1 MANVVSYRQK
11 LIELARIY
19 KIDRVFDKNLKLT
32 TYDIEILLLK
42 NSVPIPSRRGYVSH
56 KLINE
61 VFRPFYQA
69 LIKKLSITRKISTSL
84 NFFYEALIK
93 KLFIMFNVNK
103 HLRKIYNGIESYFK
117 FTIINFVNFF
127 KVLSGAII
135 NNIVNFF
142 KVLSGAIINNIV
154 NFFKVLSK
162 KIIDFLNDIYNFKL
176 KEKIIKNL
184 LSKGMYASLVVT
196 LIFSGFYIKSLI
208 TNVDS
213 LKISLEI
220 KSDKKVI
227 DEKIKKNKTAKNPN
241 NSKKEDTKNLAKLQN
256 DENSSLADNDYNL
269 NTQTVLNLF
278 EDLEYDLD
286 YVRNKKKV
294 KPIYFTRLPKD
305 LDTIKSVKTKKETF
319 LQILLPLVVAEN
331 EKIKEDRQYL
341 LKILKENESE
351 KKKKWLNKK
360 YKAYK
365 VSDKNINQLIE
376 KVDIIPTSIALAQ
389 AAKES
394 GWGTSRFALEGNAIY
409 GQWTWNGDGIEPL
422 EKTKD
427 QNHKIL
433 KFPLLRASV
442 KAYITN
448 LNTHRGYK
456 NFRLKRAELRK
467 QNKKL
472 TGLELIHE
480 LENYAQTGKQYTKI
494 LAQIIKQNDLEELET
509 VIIDDFKQ
517 SNQLKL

>member
-1 MANVVSYRQK
+1 MGKIISYRQK

-19 KIDRVFDKNLKLT
+19 KIDKVFDQNLKHT
-32 TYDIEILLLK
+32 TYDIEIILLK
-42 NSVPIPSRRGYVSH
+42 NNVPIPSRRGYISH

-61 VFRPFYQA
+61 VFKPFYDKLRKYFDININVVKWLKNFFEGLRKKIIINSNFNISKNFRNSYA
-69 LIKKLSITRKISTSL
+69 GIIKKLIININISKNLKKFFNSIEDYLKFIIS
-84 NFFYEALIK
+84 N
-93 KLFIMFNVNK
+93 
-103 HLRKIYNGIESYFK
+103 
-117 FTIINFVNFF
+117 IINFF
-127 KVLSGAII
+127 KT
-135 NNIVNFF
+135 
-142 KVLSGAIINNIV
+142 
-154 NFFKVLSK
+154 LSK
-162 KIIDFLNDIYNFKL
+162 TIIESLNDVYNFKI
-176 KEKIIKNL
+176 KEKVIKNIFL
-184 LSKGMYASLVVT
+184 KSAYASVVVMLV
-196 LIFSGFYIKSLI
+196 FSGFYIKNII

-220 KSDKKVI
+220 KSDKKINNKESKNKIVKKK
-227 DEKIKKNKTAKNPN
+227 DNIKKN
-241 NSKKEDTKNLAKLQN
+241 NSKEIAKLPKN
-256 DENSSLADNDYNL
+256 KKNTSTDNDYNL

-278 EDLEYDLD
+278 DDLEYDLD
-286 YVRNKKKV
+286 HVRNKKKV

-305 LDTIKSVKTKKETF
+305 LDTIKSVKEKKETF

-331 EKIKEDRQYL
+331 EKIKEDREYL
-341 LKILKENESE
+341 LKILKENETE
-351 KKKKWLNKK
+351 ENKRWLNKK

-365 VSDKNINQLIE
+365 VSGRNITELIE
-376 KVDIIPTSIALAQ
+376 KIDIIPTSIALAQ

-456 NFRLKRAELRK
+456 GFRVKRSKLRE

-472 TGLELIHE
+472 AGLELIHE
-480 LENYAQTGKQYTKI
+480 LENYAQTGKEYTKI
-494 LAQIIKQNDLEELET
+494 LAQIIKQNDLDELET
-509 VIIDDFKQ
+509 VTIDDFKD

>member
-1 MANVVSYRQK
+1 MSKVISYRQK

-19 KIDRVFDKNLKLT
+19 KIDKVFDQNLKHS
-32 TYDIEILLLK
+32 TYDIEIILLK

-61 VFRPFYQA
+61 VFKPFYDKFQKIFHIDIN
-69 LIKKLSITRKISTSL
+69 LGKPLKNFSDGIRKKLTINIDLNISKNL
-84 NFFYEALIK
+84 KNFSER
-93 KLFIMFNVNK
+93 
-103 HLRKIYNGIESYFK
+103 LRKKSTINININFNINKYLKKFFNSIENYFK
-117 FTIINFVNFF
+117 FII
-127 KVLSGAII
+127 SS
-135 NNIVNFF
+135 IVNFF
-142 KVLSGAIINNIV
+142 KT
-154 NFFKVLSK
+154 LSK
-162 KIIDFLNDIYNFKL
+162 IIIENLNDIYNFKIE
-176 KEKIIKNL
+176 EKVIKNIF
-184 LSKGMYASLVVT
+184 SKTAYASVLVILV
-196 LIFSGFYIKSLI
+196 FSGFYIKDFI
-208 TNVDS
+208 TDVDS

-220 KSDKKVI
+220 QSDKKVV
-227 DEKIKKNKTAKNPN
+227 KKQNKVKNN
-241 NSKKEDTKNLAKLQN
+241 NSKDTAKLPVN
-256 DENSSLADNDYNL
+256 KKPSPSDNDYKL

-294 KPIYFTRLPKD
+294 KPIYFTKLPKD
-305 LDTIKSVKTKKETF
+305 LDTIKNVKEKKETF

-331 EKIKEDRQYL
+331 EKIKKDREYL
-341 LKILKENESE
+341 LKILKGNVSE
-351 KKKKWLNKK
+351 KSKKWLNKK

-365 VSDKNINQLIE
+365 VSDRDINELIE
-376 KVDIIPTSIALAQ
+376 KIDIIPTSIALAQ

-422 EKTKD
+422 EKTKN

-442 KAYITN
+442 KAYIIN

-456 NFRLKRAELRK
+456 SFRVKRANLRK

-472 TGLELIHE
+472 AGIDLIHE
-480 LENYAQTGKQYTKI
+480 LENYAQTGKEYTKI
-494 LAQIIKQNDLEELET
+494 LEKIIKQNDLDELET
-509 VIIDDFKQ
+509 VTIDDFKD
-517 SNQLKL
+517 SKELKL